1 MFSSAKHPVLTGT
14 AILTCAGTLSRLIGF
29 FYRIFLSRTI
39 GAQGLGIYQM
49 IFPVYAF
56 CLSGVTAGI
65 QSALSRCCSAALSK
79 GNPRKGWVFFLSG
92 SGLSVGL
99 SLIVSFFL
107 YTRAPWISLHIL
119 HEIRCCELLQLLAF
133 SLPLCSIHICIHAW
147 YFSTRRTTVPA
158 VSQLLEQFARV
169 GASYVIYLIFLEQ
182 NLAPTPIL
190 AVGGMLFGELAACFF
205 CVVCL
210 AFQKPSYKGT
220 TDFRVRSCLWE
231 ILTLSVPLTLNRML
245 VNLLQ
250 STEAILI
257 PGKLEASGLTNAQ
270 SLSLYG
276 ALTGM
281 ALPLFYF
288 LLRSRPPSPRC
299 SSQPSPDSRQPEKKM
314 PSSALPN
321 RPFNTVCGS
330 AFYPEES
337 SSFSEK
343 SWHRSSIET
352 RTPASFYRSWPFSA
366 RSSTSPPP

>member
-133 SLPLCSIHICIHAW
+133 SLPLCSIHTCIHAW
-147 YFSTRRTTVPA
+147 YFSTRRTTVPGCITITGT
-158 VSQLLEQFARV
+158 VCPGGCFLCHLPDFP
-169 GASYVIYLIFLEQ
+169 GAKPCSDTDSRRWRHAFRR
-182 NLAPTPIL
+182 T
-190 AVGGMLFGELAACFF
+190 GGML
-205 CVVCL
+205 
-210 AFQKPSYKGT
+210 
-220 TDFRVRSCLWE
+220 
-231 ILTLSVPLTLNRML
+231 
-245 VNLLQ
+245 
-250 STEAILI
+250 
-257 PGKLEASGLTNAQ
+257 
-270 SLSLYG
+270 
-276 ALTGM
+276 
-281 ALPLFYF
+281 
-288 LLRSRPPSPRC
+288 LLRCLSRF
-299 SSQPSPDSRQPEKKM
+299 PETF
-314 PSSALPN
+314 L
-321 RPFNTVCGS
+321 
-330 AFYPEES
+330 
-337 SSFSEK
+337 
-343 SWHRSSIET
+343 
-352 RTPASFYRSWPFSA
+352 
-366 RSSTSPPP
+366 